1 MLCGRTL
8 GGGQQRS
15 SHFYSRL
22 CRGSGGTSHPLDW
35 PAGNGADAGDDC
47 WTVPPASVNDSSES
61 AGHVHVGQGGL
72 DLPGSEGGG
81 RKEGGGDA
89 VGGGDEEGAESTV
102 DGIIGW
108 TRVGKKGQ
116 LP

>member
-1 MLCGRTL
+1 M
-8 GGGQQRS
+8 
-15 SHFYSRL
+15 
-22 CRGSGGTSHPLDW
+22 
-35 PAGNGADAGDDC
+35 
-47 WTVPPASVNDSSES
+47 
-61 AGHVHVGQGGL
+61 HVGQGGL

-116 LP
+116 LS

>member
-1 MLCGRTL
+1 MMMMMVDMIIMMVMVIILMKFMTKITKK
-8 GGGQQRS
+8 
-15 SHFYSRL
+15 H
-22 CRGSGGTSHPLDW
+22 T
-35 PAGNGADAGDDC
+35 NDC
-47 WTVPPASVNDSSES
+47 WTIPPAGINDSGES